1 MAKSALSI
9 VFRISNPVY
18 SNLNTLFASRIPLLA
33 SFLSRD
39 SEFAMH
45 SFHECKWQKP
55 NQNLNKIISTTLVFD
70 NWIIPKSI
78 YQLKFSYN
86 FYWFFLTPYLI
97 KVNSQCRPN

>member
-1 MAKSALSI
+1 M
-9 VFRISNPVY
+9 
-18 SNLNTLFASRIPLLA
+18 
-33 SFLSRD
+33 
-39 SEFAMH
+39 
-45 SFHECKWQKP
+45 QKL
-55 NQNLNKIISTTLVFD
+55 NQNPNKIISTTLVFD